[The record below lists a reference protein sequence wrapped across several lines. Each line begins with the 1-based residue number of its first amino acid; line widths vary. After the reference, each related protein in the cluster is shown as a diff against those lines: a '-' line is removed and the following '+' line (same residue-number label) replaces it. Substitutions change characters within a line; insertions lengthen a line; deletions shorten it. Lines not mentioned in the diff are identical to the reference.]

1 MNADILQR
9 RSTAFILW
17 RVTNI
22 NPPPALVIGQLQ
34 PGTPPTLTGRVSF
47 PLVNS
52 AALSDL
58 WSIDA
63 AACGLT
69 DGTVYHYWFEV
80 TDADPYRNNQR
91 IRISDP
97 MAYTIDWQLLAERPD
112 DPHYDDD
119 DAYPA
124 SVIKFKGGNLVACD
138 VDGTELTSQQN
149 PQNGAGSGVALSQ
162 LSANNQL
169 VIYELPTAWSRTGG
183 QVGVGS
189 FADVTALVDTNSG
202 GANFTDLQ
210 VVQKGRSYLT
220 ELGVTALELLPP
232 ADSFYKREWGY
243 DTSNFVAPDTQLGQ
257 PVIYNWSA
265 ANRDLQ
271 TLTAACHQYGIRFF
285 IDSVLAFA
293 KQHAYQAAATNDF
306 FILDPNGNPTDP
318 DAQQSSGEGIRN
330 GFGNDLFRYSTA
342 VQSYDPV
349 GGGSSSLYPA
359 RQLMK
364 TALIRWMDDFG
375 VDGIRMDSINNVAN
389 WDFVEEY
396 KQLGWQKF
404 NERYPGDT
412 SHFLVVGEEL
422 SEPLALLTQGRLNA
436 LWHEQWK
443 VYVRYVIMGQAAP
456 GEASFESTV
465 RRLIDCRSFGYTDL
479 AQAVIYVTSHDVE
492 GFRNERLYNLLV
504 SNGIVQTQQRI
515 QLAFVCLLTSV
526 GIPMILAGEEFAAQ
540 HDFFDANGNV
550 DQNGGK
556 QVDPVNFSLLDNAW
570 QTQLKNYVANL
581 TQLRTSSAA
590 LSVNDNNVFFTD
602 FNGKQVMAWTRGT
615 GAKTGAING
624 AAGAGGSAGVI
635 PSDLIVVLANFSDYG
650 TPNPTDP
657 ASQYVVSNWPATPPG
672 GSWREI
678 SQGYSVPPDW
688 IGKEPIYPWEA
699 KVYKLSYTA

>member
-9 RSTAFILW
+9 RSTAFVLW
-17 RVTNI
+17 RVTNS
-22 NPPPALVIGQLQ
+22 NPPPQLIIGQLQ
-34 PGTPPTLTGRVSF
+34 PGTPPTLTGMASF
-47 PLVNS
+47 PLGNS
-52 AALSDL
+52 AVLPDL

-63 AACGLT
+63 ANCGLT
-69 DGTVYHYWFEV
+69 DGIVYHYWFEV
-80 TDADPYRNNQR
+80 TDANPYRNGQR

-97 MAYTIDWQLLAERPD
+97 FAYTIDWQLQAERPD

-124 SVIKFKGGNLVACD
+124 SVIKFKAGILTPCD
-138 VDGTELTSQQN
+138 VDGTELSAQ
-149 PQNGAGSGVALSQ
+149 PVVPLDQ

-169 VIYELPTAWSRTGG
+169 VIYELPTAWARTGG

-189 FADVTALVDTNSG
+189 FADVTALVDTNST
-202 GANFTDLQ
+202 GANFTDLSI
-210 VVQKGRSYLT
+210 VQKGRSYLT

-257 PVIYNWSA
+257 PATYNWSA

-285 IDSVLAFA
+285 TDSVMAFA

-306 FILDPNGNPTDP
+306 FILNPSGDPSDP
-318 DAQQSSGEGIRN
+318 DAQQSSGEGIRD
-330 GFGNDLFRYSTA
+330 GFGSDLFRYSTP

-349 GGGSSSLYPA
+349 GGGSSNLYPA

-389 WDFVEEY
+389 WDFVAEY
-396 KQLGWQKF
+396 MQLGWQKF
-404 NERYPGDT
+404 NERYPCDT

-436 LWHEQWK
+436 LWHERWK

-456 GEASFESTV
+456 GEVSFESTV
-465 RRLIDCRSFGYTDL
+465 RKLIDCRNFGYADMG
-479 AQAVIYVTSHDVE
+479 QAVIYVTSHDVE

-515 QLAFVCLLTSV
+515 QLAFVCLLTAV
-526 GIPMILAGEEFAAQ
+526 GIPMILAGEEFGAE
-540 HDFFDANGNV
+540 HDFFDAGGNV
-550 DQNGGK
+550 DQDGGK
-556 QVDPVNFSLLDNAW
+556 QVDPVDFSLLDNAW
-570 QTQLKNYVANL
+570 RTQLKNYVANL

-590 LSVNDNNVFFTD
+590 LSVNDNNIFFTD
-602 FNGKQVMAWTRGT
+602 FSGKQVMAWIRGNANS
-615 GAKTGAING
+615 GVDG
-624 AAGAGGSAGVI
+624 GAGTA
-635 PSDLIVVLANFSDYG
+635 DLIVVLANFSDYG

-657 ASQYVVSNWPATPPG
+657 AAQYVVSNWPATPPG

-678 SQGYSVPPDW
+678 SQGYAVPTEW

-699 KVYKLSYTA
+699 KVYQLTVN

>member
-22 NPPPALVIGQLQ
+22 NPPPELIIGQLQ
-34 PGTPPTLTGRVSF
+34 PGTPPTLTGLVSF

-52 AALSDL
+52 AALPDL

-80 TDADPYRNNQR
+80 TDADPNRDNQR

-97 MAYTIDWQLLAERPD
+97 FAYTIDWQLLAERPD
-112 DPHYDDD
+112 DSLYDDD

-124 SVIKFKGGNLVACD
+124 SVIKFTGGNLVACD
-138 VDGTELTSQQN
+138 IDGTELTAQ
-149 PQNGAGSGVALSQ
+149 PVAPLNK

-189 FADVTALVDTNSG
+189 FADVTALIDTDSG

-210 VVQKGRSYLT
+210 VVQKGSSYLT
-220 ELGVTALELLPP
+220 KLGIKALELLPP

-243 DTSNFVAPDTQLGQ
+243 DTSNFLAPDTQLGQ
-257 PVIYNWSA
+257 PEIYNWSA

-271 TLTAACHQYGIRFF
+271 TLTRICHGYGIRFF
-285 IDSVLAFA
+285 IDSVMAFS

-306 FILDPNGNPTDP
+306 FILDPAADLTDP
-318 DAQQSSGEGIRN
+318 DAQQSTNQGLRD
-330 GFGNDLFRYSTA
+330 GFGSDLFRYSTP

-349 GGGSSSLYPA
+349 NGGSSNLYPA

-375 VDGIRMDSINNVAN
+375 VDGIRMDSVNNVAN
-389 WDFVEEY
+389 WDFVQEY
-396 KQLGWQKF
+396 KQLAWQKF

-436 LWHEQWK
+436 LWHERWK

-456 GEASFESTV
+456 GEPSLESTV
-465 RRLIDCRSFGYTDL
+465 RKMIDCRAFGYADL

-492 GFRNERLYNLLV
+492 GFRNERLYNLLL
-504 SNGIVQTQQRI
+504 SSGITQTQQRI

-556 QVDPVNFSLLDNAW
+556 QVDPVDFSLLNILDNPGNLW
-570 QTQLKNYVANL
+570 RSQLKNYVANL
-581 TQLRTSSAA
+581 VQLRTSSAA
-590 LSVNDNNVFFTD
+590 LAVNDNNVFFTD
-602 FNGKQVMAWTRGT
+602 FNGKQVIAWTRG
-615 GAKTGAING
+615 N
-624 AAGAGGSAGVI
+624 AGTA
-635 PSDLIVVLANFSDYG
+635 DLIVVLANFSDYG

-657 ASQYVVSNWPATPPG
+657 AAQYVVSNWPATPPG

-678 SQGYSVPPDW
+678 TQGRPVPADW

-699 KVYKLSYTA
+699 KVYQLTW

>member
-22 NPPPALVIGQLQ
+22 NPPPQLIIGRLQ
-34 PGTPPTLTGRVSF
+34 PGTPPTLTGLVSF

-52 AALSDL
+52 AALPDL

-80 TDADPYRNNQR
+80 TDADPNRNGQR

-97 MAYTIDWQLLAERPD
+97 MACTIDWQLLAERPD

-138 VDGTELTSQQN
+138 IDGTELTAQPVVPLN
-149 PQNGAGSGVALSQ
+149 Q

-220 ELGVTALELLPP
+220 ELGITALELLPP

-243 DTSNFVAPDTQLGQ
+243 DTSNFLAPDTQLGQ

-271 TLTAACHQYGIRFF
+271 TLTGALHQYGIRFI
-285 IDSVLAFA
+285 IDSVMAFS
-293 KQHAYQAAATNDF
+293 KQHPYQAAATNDF
-306 FILDPNGNPTDP
+306 FIFDPAADPTDP
-318 DAQQSSGEGIRN
+318 DAQQSTNQGLRD
-330 GFGNDLFRYSTA
+330 GFGSDLFRYSTA
-342 VQSYDPV
+342 VESYDPV
-349 GGGSSSLYPA
+349 GGGSTNLYPA

-375 VDGIRMDSINNVAN
+375 VDGIRMDSVNNVAN
-389 WDFVEEY
+389 WDFVQEY
-396 KQLGWQKF
+396 MELGWQKF

-422 SEPLALLTQGRLNA
+422 SEPLALLKQGRLNA

-456 GEASFESTV
+456 GESSLESTV
-465 RRLIDCRSFGYTDL
+465 RKLIDCRAFGYMDL

-504 SNGIVQTQQRI
+504 SNGIKQTQQRI

-540 HDFFDANGNV
+540 HDFFDADGNV

-556 QVDPVNFSLLDNAW
+556 QVDPVDFSLLGDPNNPW
-570 QTQLKNYVANL
+570 RTQLKNYVANL
-581 TQLRTSSAA
+581 VQLRSGSGA
-590 LSVNDNNVFFTD
+590 LSVNDNNIFFTD
-602 FNGKQVMAWTRGT
+602 FNGKQVLAWTRGNANAGAT
-615 GAKTGAING
+615 GANLGG
-624 AAGAGGSAGVI
+624 AGANT
-635 PSDLIVVLANFSDYG
+635 DLIVVLANFSDYG

-657 ASQYVVSNWPATPPG
+657 AAQYVVSNWPVTPAG
-672 GSWREI
+672 GSWREVT
-678 SQGYSVPPDW
+678 QGRPVPLGW

-699 KVYKLSYTA
+699 KVYQLTYPV

>member
-9 RSTAFILW
+9 RKTAFILW

-22 NPPPALVIGQLQ
+22 VPPPQLIIGQLQ
-34 PGTPPTLTGRVSF
+34 PGTPPTLAGLASF
-47 PLVNS
+47 PLQNS
-52 AALSDL
+52 AALPDL

-63 AACGLT
+63 TACGLT

-80 TDADPYRNNQR
+80 TDAAPWRNGQR

-97 MAYTIDWQLLAERPD
+97 TTYTIDWQLQAQRPA
-112 DPHYDDD
+112 DPHYNDS

-124 SVIKFKGGNLVACD
+124 SVIKFKGGQLVACD
-138 VDGTELTSQQN
+138 IDGTELT
-149 PQNGAGSGVALSQ
+149 PQPVPPAAQ
-162 LSANNQL
+162 LSPNNQL
-169 VIYELPTAWSRTGG
+169 VIYELPTAWTRTGG
-183 QVGVGS
+183 QLGVGS
-189 FADVTALVDTNSG
+189 FSDVTALVDTNSG

-243 DTSNFVAPDTQLGQ
+243 DTANFVAPDTQLGQ

-271 TLTAACHQYGIRFF
+271 TLTGVLHQYGIRFL
-285 IDSVLAFA
+285 IDSVMAFA
-293 KQHAYQAAATNDF
+293 SQHAYRAAASNDF
-306 FILDPNGNPTDP
+306 FIFNTATNPADP
-318 DAQQSSGEGIRN
+318 DDYQSTGQGQRN
-330 GFGNDLFRYSTA
+330 GFGSDLFRYSTP

-349 GGGSSSLYPA
+349 NGGSSNLYPA

-375 VDGIRMDSINNVAN
+375 VDGIRMDSVNNVAN
-389 WDFVEEY
+389 WDFVQEY
-396 KQLGWQKF
+396 KELGWQKF

-422 SEPLALLTQGRLNA
+422 SEPLALLTQGRLDA

-443 VYVRYVIMGQAAP
+443 VYVRYVIMGQVKP
-456 GEASFESTV
+456 GEVSFESTV
-465 RRLIDCRSFGYTDL
+465 RKMIDCRSFGYTNL
-479 AQAVIYVTSHDVE
+479 SQAIIYVTSHDVE
-492 GFRNERLYNLLV
+492 GFRNERLYNLLL
-504 SNGIVQTQQRI
+504 SNNISQIQQHI

-540 HDFFDANGNV
+540 HDFFNAQGHV

-556 QVDPVNFSLLDNAW
+556 QVDPVNFSLLGDPNNPW
-570 QTQLKNYVANL
+570 RTQLKNYVATL
-581 TQLRTSSAA
+581 IQLRTSSAA

-602 FNGKQVMAWTRGT
+602 FNGKQVMAWTRG
-615 GAKTGAING
+615 N
-624 AAGAGGSAGVI
+624 AGTA
-635 PSDLIVVLANFSDYG
+635 DLIVVLANFSDYY

-657 ASQYVVSNWPATPPG
+657 ASQYIVNNWPATPPG
-672 GSWREI
+672 GSWREVT
-678 SQGYSVPPDW
+678 QNRAVPTDW

-699 KVYKLSYTA
+699 KVYQLTL